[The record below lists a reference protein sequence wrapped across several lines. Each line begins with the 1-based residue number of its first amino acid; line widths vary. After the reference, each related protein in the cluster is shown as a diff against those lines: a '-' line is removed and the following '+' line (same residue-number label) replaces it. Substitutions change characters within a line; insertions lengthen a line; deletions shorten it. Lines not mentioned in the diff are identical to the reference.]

1 MSRRPTSAPGGH
13 GRLRRAAV
21 VLVGALALVVAGCS
35 GAPGDTLPSAP
46 GATSTES
53 VTPENLQRFFSDR
66 LRLSDRGSFG
76 FDSAQLIATP
86 DAPGG
91 SMLRV
96 AYPAGSA
103 SRRADG
109 EDGGLQAY
117 LTSADGPRDELYLQY
132 YVRFPAGFD
141 FVKGGKL
148 PGLYGGTVTSG
159 QTIPDGTD
167 GFSTRYMWR
176 DGGDG
181 EVYAYLPTSE
191 VHGTSLGRGCWF
203 FPTNQ
208 WVAVEQ
214 RVKLNTPGAS
224 DGEVTVWQD
233 GRQVF
238 TQRGMTYR
246 TTDQLKIDGLFFS
259 TFFGGGDESWASPVD
274 QYADFA
280 GFTLSTEFVPPVGG
294 TTADPQA
301 PPDDDANHCQENS
314 LPAPS

>member
-1 MSRRPTSAPGGH
+1 VA
-13 GRLRRAAV
+13 
-21 VLVGALALVVAGCS
+21 VLVGALVLGLAGCTS
-35 GAPGDTLPSAP
+35 GPSGGGLPPVP
-46 GATSTES
+46 GATSTEQ
-53 VTPENLQRFFSDR
+53 VTPENLQTFFGGG
-66 LRLSDRGSFG
+66 LTYVDRGSFG
-76 FDSAQLIATP
+76 LDSSQLISTP

-96 AYPAGSA
+96 AYPTGSA
-103 SRRADG
+103 SKRADG
-109 EDGGLQAY
+109 EDGGMQAY
-117 LTSADGPRDELYLQY
+117 LAVPGGAKDELYLQY
-132 YVRFPAGFD
+132 HVRFQPDFD

-159 QTIPDGTD
+159 QNIPDGTD

-176 DGGDG
+176 SGGDG
-181 EVYAYLPTSE
+181 EVYAYLPTSQE
-191 VHGTSLGRGCWF
+191 HGTSLGRGCWF
-203 FPTNQ
+203 FPANK
-208 WVAVEQ
+208 WVAIQQ

-233 GRQVF
+233 GQQVF

-280 GFTLSTEFVPPVGG
+280 GFSISQDFVPPPAGG
-294 TTADPQA
+294 PVVDPQA
-301 PPDDDANHCQENS
+301 PPNDDANHCQAAS
-314 LPAPS
+314 VPAPS

>member
-1 MSRRPTSAPGGH
+1 
-13 GRLRRAAV
+13 
-21 VLVGALALVVAGCS
+21 
-35 GAPGDTLPSAP
+35 
-46 GATSTES
+46 
-53 VTPENLQRFFSDR
+53 
-66 LRLSDRGSFG
+66 
-76 FDSAQLIATP
+76 
-86 DAPGG
+86 
-91 SMLRV
+91 MLRV
-96 AYPAGSA
+96 GYPAGSA
-103 SRRADG
+103 SKRAG
-109 EDGGLQAY
+109 EDGGMQAY
-117 LTSADGPRDELYLQY
+117 LPLPEPAPDELYLQY
-132 YVRFPAGFD
+132 YVRFQSGFD

-159 QTIPDGTD
+159 QNIPDGTD

-191 VHGTSLGRGCWF
+191 EHGTSLGRGCWF
-203 FPTNQ
+203 FPVNQ
-208 WVAVEQ
+208 WVAIEQ

-233 GRQVF
+233 GKQVF

-280 GFTLSTEFVPPVGG
+280 GFSVSPNFVPPVGG
-294 TTADPQA
+294 SAADPLA
-301 PPDDDANHCQENS
+301 PPGDDANHCQAAS
-314 LPAPS
+314 ISAPS

>member
-1 MSRRPTSAPGGH
+1 MAPCRTGRTS
-13 GRLRRAAV
+13 GRVAS
-21 VLVGALALVVAGCS
+21 VLVGALLIGVAGCTS
-35 GAPGDTLPSAP
+35 EPTGGGLPPVP
-46 GATSTES
+46 GATSTEA
-53 VTPENLQRFFSDR
+53 VTPDSLATFFGNG
-66 LRLSDRGSFG
+66 LTYVDRGSFG
-76 FDSAQLIATP
+76 LADSQLIETA

-96 AYPAGSA
+96 PYPAGSA
-103 SRRADG
+103 SKRADG
-109 EDGGLQAY
+109 ADGGLQAY
-117 LTSADGPRDELYLQY
+117 LRLPDGPQDELYLQY
-132 YVRFPAGFD
+132 YVRFQPDFD

-159 QTIPDGTD
+159 QNIPDGTD

-176 DGGDG
+176 SGGDG

-191 VHGTSLGRGCWF
+191 EHGTSLGRGCWF
-203 FPTNQ
+203 FPVNQ
-208 WVAVEQ
+208 WVAIEQ

-233 GRQVF
+233 GRQVL

-280 GFTLSTEFVPPVGG
+280 GFSISQTFVPPAAGG
-294 TTADPQA
+294 AAVDSQA
-301 PPDDDANHCQENS
+301 PPSDDANHCQAAS
-314 LPAPS
+314 VTAPS